1 MTETQLVSVSNV
13 STVSAEDIFSCQDVV
28 DNQPVTI
35 RVMDTFDQV
44 LNAAIYKY

>member
-1 MTETQLVSVSNV
+1 MNNV

-44 LNAAIYKY
+44 SNTLII